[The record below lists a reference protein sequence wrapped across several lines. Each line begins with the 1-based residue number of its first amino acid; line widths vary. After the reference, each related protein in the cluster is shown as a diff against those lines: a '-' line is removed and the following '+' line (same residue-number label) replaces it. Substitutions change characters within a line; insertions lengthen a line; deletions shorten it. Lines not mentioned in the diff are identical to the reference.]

1 MTRSILFVEDDETD
15 RFFLKLSL
23 SESNLDIDA
32 SYCSSGA
39 EALDCL
45 RTHDAP
51 GLIITD
57 LSMPDMDGLE
67 LTETLKSDKAFS
79 AIPVLMLSTSNDERD
94 VRRFYEKAGN
104 AYIRKPDTPDGYARV
119 LSEISRFWFSVAER
133 IS

>member
-39 EALDCL
+39 EALDRL

-67 LTETLKSDKAFS
+67 LTETLKSDQVFS

-104 AYIRKPDTPDGYARV
+104 AYIRKPDTPDGYEHV

-133 IS
+133 AT

>member
-39 EALDCL
+39 EALDRL

-57 LSMPDMDGLE
+57 LSMPEMDGLE

-104 AYIRKPDTPDGYARV
+104 AYIRKPDSPDGYERV

-133 IS
+133 TS

>member
-39 EALDCL
+39 EALDRL

-67 LTETLKSDKAFS
+67 LTEALKSDQAFS
-79 AIPVLMLSTSNDERD
+79 AIPVLMLSTSNDEGD

-104 AYIRKPDTPDGYARV
+104 AYIRKPDTPDGYERV

-133 IS
+133 AT

>member
-39 EALDCL
+39 EALDRL

-104 AYIRKPDTPDGYARV
+104 AYIRKPDSPDGYERV

-133 IS
+133 TS

>member
-39 EALDCL
+39 EALDRL

-67 LTETLKSDKAFS
+67 LTETLKSDQVFS

-104 AYIRKPDTPDGYARV
+104 AYIRKPDTPDGYERV

-133 IS
+133 AT

>member
-39 EALDCL
+39 EALDRL
-45 RTHDAP
+45 RTQDAP

-104 AYIRKPDTPDGYARV
+104 AYIRKPDSPDGYERV

-133 IS
+133 TS

>member
-39 EALDCL
+39 EALDRL

-67 LTETLKSDKAFS
+67 LTETLKSD
-79 AIPVLMLSTSNDERD
+79 
-94 VRRFYEKAGN
+94 
-104 AYIRKPDTPDGYARV
+104 
-119 LSEISRFWFSVAER
+119 
-133 IS
+133 

>member
-39 EALDCL
+39 EALDRL

-57 LSMPDMDGLE
+57 LSMPEMDGLE
-67 LTETLKSDKAFS
+67 LTEALKSDKAFS
-79 AIPVLMLSTSNDERD
+79 AIPVLMLSTSNDEKD

-104 AYIRKPDTPDGYARV
+104 AYIRKPDSPDGYERV

-133 IS
+133 TS

>member
-39 EALDCL
+39 EALDRL

-67 LTETLKSDKAFS
+67 LTETLKSDQVFS

-94 VRRFYEKAGN
+94 VRRFYQKAGN
-104 AYIRKPDTPDGYARV
+104 AYIRKPDTPDGYERV

-133 IS
+133 AT

>member
-1 MTRSILFVEDDETD
+1 MTRSILFVEDDEID

-39 EALDCL
+39 EALDRL

-104 AYIRKPDTPDGYARV
+104 AYIRKPDSPDGYERV

-133 IS
+133 TS

>member
-32 SYCSSGA
+32 SYCNSGA
-39 EALDCL
+39 EALERL

-57 LSMPDMDGLE
+57 LSMPEMDGLE
-67 LTETLKSDKAFS
+67 LTETLKSDQAFRT
-79 AIPVLMLSTSNDERD
+79 IPVLMLSTSNDERD
-94 VRRFYEKAGN
+94 VRQFYEKAGN
-104 AYIRKPDTPDGYARV
+104 AYIRKPDSPDGYERV

-133 IS
+133 AT

>member
-39 EALDCL
+39 EALDRL

-57 LSMPDMDGLE
+57 LSMPEMDGLE

-104 AYIRKPDTPDGYARV
+104 AYIRKPDSPDGYERV

>member
-23 SESNLDIDA
+23 SESNLDIDV

-39 EALDCL
+39 EALDRL

-57 LSMPDMDGLE
+57 LSMPEMDGLE

-104 AYIRKPDTPDGYARV
+104 AYIRKPDSPDGYERV

-133 IS
+133 TS